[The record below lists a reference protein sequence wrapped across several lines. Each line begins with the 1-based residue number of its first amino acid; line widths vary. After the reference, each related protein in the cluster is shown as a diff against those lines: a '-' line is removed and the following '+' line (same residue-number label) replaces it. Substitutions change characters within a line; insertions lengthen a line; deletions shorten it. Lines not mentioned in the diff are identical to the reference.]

1 MLAKPEYFSPPDE
14 VCCWPGVPSGRNLL
28 AKAHKN
34 ADFVL
39 EGLKS
44 GIGKS
49 ISAQVLAVYGF
60 FSYLLFVVNEE
71 KKSPLK

>member
-1 MLAKPEYFSPPDE
+1 MLAKLEYFSPPDE
-14 VCCWPGVPSGRNLL
+14 VYCWPGVPSERNLL

-49 ISAQVLAVYGF
+49 ISAQVLAFDALFELVF
-60 FSYLLFVVNEE
+60 FVF
-71 KKSPLK
+71 

>member
-49 ISAQVLAVYGF
+49 ISAQVLAFDALFELVF
-60 FSYLLFVVNEE
+60 FVF
-71 KKSPLK
+71 